1 MAMGQLRQGKDL
13 IKRSAEPGGNRK
25 GSTTYTPYISWK
37 TDESKNLFFIT
48 PIEEVPKVLMHN
60 FVRKYVIDNNG
71 VRKERWLTFMCRKD
85 PAWRSESNGY
95 CPLCDD
101 IGHKATE
108 RFVALA
114 VEVEPIMEGKRT
126 VGVKVAYREATD
138 KDGNE
143 VEYPAVGLVVQGP
156 KFFGTLV
163 AYDQKRDISELS
175 WDITREGEGLK
186 TQYVFFPIEGM
197 PSLDEIASAIP
208 DLNEILSELGSQ
220 EKYDRDLE
228 GVYAEDQPVQ
238 IGANNNAPAKKADNT
253 MDDAFNILK
262 SSLEDK
268 RKSAAEAVE
277 SY

>member
-1 MAMGQLRQGKDL
+1 MAMGQLRQGKDI
-13 IKRSAEPGGNRK
+13 IKRSAEPGGSRK
-25 GSTTYTPYISWK
+25 GSSSYIQYISWK
-37 TDESKNLFFIT
+37 NDESKNIFFVT
-48 PIEEVPKVLMHN
+48 PIDEVPKVLMHN
-60 FVRKYVIDNNG
+60 FVRKYVTDSNG

-85 PAWRSESNGY
+85 PAWRAESNNY

-108 RFVALA
+108 RFVAVA
-114 VEVEPIMEGKRT
+114 VEVVPVMEGKRV

-143 VEYPAVGLVVQGP
+143 VEYPVAGLVVQGP

-197 PSLDEIASAIP
+197 PDLSEVESALP
-208 DLNEILSELGSQ
+208 DLNVILEELGSQ

-228 GVYAEDQPVQ
+228 GVTAEDQPVQ
-238 IGANNNAPAKKADNT
+238 FGATNATSKKSENSVDL
-253 MDDAFNILK
+253 AFDVLK
-262 SSLEDK
+262 SSLETK
-268 RKSAAEAVE
+268 KKEIAGAVE